1 MSRESSDE
9 DVGDRVFRKRGSLGT
24 ISDGWKCPT
33 VGSRSIRR
41 RRRMIHRNAV
51 SSLIYIN
58 ATYECVKNGRRL
70 GEKQLL
76 CQTIGARD
84 DRRHGRAEVG
94 EWKRTLEG
102 RCMAWTQE
110 GGKEGGRLLGFGDWN
125 PAREN
130 DERQPIIGTHKHTH
144 HTHTKSPRLI
154 TSTRYIAF
162 FTPTSQRFT
171 VLLTHPPL

>member
-1 MSRESSDE
+1 MSRESSDK
-9 DVGDRVFRKRGSLGT
+9 DGGDRVFRKRGSLGT

-76 CQTIGARD
+76 CQTIGARRTD
-84 DRRHGRAEVG
+84 GTGELRWESGRGRWRADVWLGPRRAG
-94 EWKRTLEG
+94 KK
-102 RCMAWTQE
+102 
-110 GGKEGGRLLGFGDWN
+110 GGDCWVLV
-125 PAREN
+125 
-130 DERQPIIGTHKHTH
+130 IGTQPEKMMSGSQSSGHTNTPI
-144 HTHTKSPRLI
+144 THTQKALG
-154 TSTRYIAF
+154 
-162 FTPTSQRFT
+162 
-171 VLLTHPPL
+171 